1 MKIIKAK
8 KIKPTFDHVVTT
20 MNLYEED
27 LYENGIITHCKGEPM
42 MEQTVIA
49 TGPNT
54 PFTEDMLVHINPIRY
69 AKMKHNKGSLKDGV
83 IEDNSVIDYVLPI
96 IPMEDKL
103 VLFLQSNDIDY
114 IIEEWDNVEVKKPKK
129 QTLILPKKKEII
141 V

>member
-42 MEQTVIA
+42 MEHTVIA
-49 TGPNT
+49 AWSNT
-54 PFTEDMLVHINPIRY
+54 LFTEGMIIHINPIRY
-69 AKMKHNKGSLKDGV
+69 AKMKHNKVSLKDGV

-96 IPMEDKL
+96 IPMGDKL

-114 IIEEWDNVEVKKPKK
+114 TIEEWDDVEVEKPKK

>member
-42 MEQTVIA
+42 MEQRVIA
-49 TGPNT
+49 AGPNT
-54 PFTEDMLVHINPIRY
+54 PFTEGMLVHINPIRY

-83 IEDNSVIDYVLPI
+83 IEDNSGMDYVLPI
-96 IPMEDKL
+96 IPMGDKL

-114 IIEEWDNVEVKKPKK
+114 IIEEWDNVEVEKPKK

>member
-42 MEQTVIA
+42 MEQRVIA
-49 TGPNT
+49 AGPNT
-54 PFTEDMLVHINPIRY
+54 PFIEGMLVHINPIRY

-83 IEDNSVIDYVLPI
+83 IEDN
-96 IPMEDKL
+96 
-103 VLFLQSNDIDY
+103 
-114 IIEEWDNVEVKKPKK
+114 
-129 QTLILPKKKEII
+129 
-141 V
+141 

>member
-20 MNLYEED
+20 LNLYEED
-27 LYENGIITHCKGEPM
+27 LYENGIITHGKGEPM

-49 TGPNT
+49 AGPNT
-54 PFTEDMLVHINPIRY
+54 PFKEGMIVHINPIKY

-96 IPMEDKL
+96 IPMGDKL

-114 IIEEWDNVEVKKPKK
+114 IIEDWDDVEIEKPKK

>member
-96 IPMEDKL
+96 IPMGDEL

-114 IIEEWDNVEVKKPKK
+114 IIEDWDDVEVEKPKK

>member
-96 IPMEDKL
+96 IPMGDKL

-114 IIEEWDNVEVKKPKK
+114 IIEEWDDVEVEKPKK